1 MKPEFHSPQISDEIV
16 SKLPF
21 IQKKYK
27 YLFYPGDKSSV
38 VKHVAD
44 LFSIDETA
52 KEKIIA
58 LLKGGAMV
66 SLKPKAKGYILPNCM
81 YTKIQLKQI
90 CKILNFSTT
99 ENVELADFIIGNSNI
114 CSLGLVN
121 GQLQSNLI
129 AANVQGAEYTIS
141 ENTPGYMHA
150 HLKAQFPIGTDV
162 LLSRLVYNSHD
173 TPDDMETGGYRI
185 FIPSKTVNIV
195 YHILAKSL
203 PVINEL
209 NISNTVDR
217 VIIDEHMYDTLCSM
231 LNSTEGD
238 RKIAVEMIFNCN
250 YVKSVFY
257 IWKLVSVH
265 SGTINKLLTTKQK
278 DLIHDQIG
286 YYQMVRS
293 LSADEFIVHL
303 SNRNLLNEELYDIIV
318 DEIIEDMTLMLSRGR
333 NNDCNQFITTT
344 YSSKQSY
351 QEYLIQ
357 TQPQTVS
364 PNSTQDDNIPF

>member
-21 IQKKYK
+21 IQKKHK
-27 YLFYPGDKSSV
+27 YLFYPGDKAS

-90 CKILNFSTT
+90 CKLLNFSTT

-114 CSLGLVN
+114 CSVGLVN

-129 AANVQGAEYTIS
+129 ADNVYGAEYTIS
-141 ENTPGYMHA
+141 ENTPAYMHT
-150 HLKAQFPIGTDV
+150 HLKTQFPIGTNV
-162 LLSRLVYNSHD
+162 LFSRLVYNSND
-173 TPDDMETGGYRI
+173 TPDDMETGAYGTL
-185 FIPSKTVNIV
+185 IPSKTVNIV
-195 YHILAKSL
+195 YNILAKNL

-217 VIIDEHMYDTLCSM
+217 VVIDENMYDTLCSM
-231 LNSTEGD
+231 LNSTDGD
-238 RKIAVEMIFNCN
+238 KKIAVEMIFNCN
-250 YVKSVFY
+250 YVESVFY

-265 SGTINKLLTTKQK
+265 SGAINKFFTVKQK
-278 DLIHDQIG
+278 ELIDNQIG
-286 YYQMVRS
+286 YYRMVRS
-293 LSADEFIVHL
+293 LEADEFIEHL
-303 SNRNLLNEELYDIIV
+303 LERGLLNEELYDMIV
-318 DEIIEDMTLMLSRGR
+318 DEIIENMTLMLSRGR
-333 NNDCNQFITTT
+333 NSGSNQFINTEYT
-344 YSSKQSY
+344 SRHSY
-351 QEYLIQ
+351 QEYLIKK
-357 TQPQTVS
+357 QPQTVS
-364 PNSTQDDNIPF
+364 PNSTQNEGLPF